1 MMVTIN
7 LRLWKGSKKR
17 PKHDTNLSFA
27 VLGSCRWQND
37 NHLIKLVFQLLV
49 LTRDK
54 TKMVP
59 VCSWSQILLSCCSA
73 TPRYSQQ
80 LSSWSCIVAWIL
92 SVAFQ
97 WLVCNRVILGL
108 WTDFCRNHCS
118 VSVAKHFSWNRPRS
132 HHSSE
137 LTRQGDSIY
146 SWVQAVSCLCV
157 SVPGCRKEREA
168 LWWAG
173 THDRVGLGCQEALS
187 CEVGS
192 IGAPRVRPS
201 LRWWAVR
208 SEPWEARTG
217 YLWRVMQVEG
227 RGAWSA
233 SIFEVTR
240 ETYDLS
246 RPDTESVHLCT
257 CMLTIIFLCEK

>member
-92 SVAFQ
+92 SIAFQ

-173 THDRVGLGCQEALS
+173 THDSGFGMSRSSELWGWEYWSTEGEAKFKVVSCQ
-187 CEVGS
+187 
-192 IGAPRVRPS
+192 I
-201 LRWWAVR
+201 WAMGGKNWV
-208 SEPWEARTG
+208 S
-217 YLWRVMQVEG
+217 VEG
-227 RGAWSA
+227 NAGG
-233 SIFEVTR
+233 R
-240 ETYDLS
+240 ERSLVCFDIWGY
-246 RPDTESVHLCT
+246 
-257 CMLTIIFLCEK
+257 